1 MVVPS
6 IRPENPVYGN
16 QRKIELIRKMP
27 RRIFAAWVT
36 DDVVWMG
43 SSFDDLRQ
51 FPEEVRRDAG
61 FQLYRLQAGL
71 EAADWKA
78 MPQLG
83 RGVEE
88 IRLRHY
94 SGAYRVIYLARFEAE
109 VYVLHCFNK
118 KTRRTA
124 EHEKQIVRNR
134 LQLIPQEHR
143 SRK

>member
-1 MVVPS
+1 MLNQGQSLRS
-6 IRPENPVYGN
+6 I
-16 QRKIELIRKMP
+16 
-27 RRIFAAWVT
+27 
-36 DDVVWMG
+36 VWMG

-61 FQLYRLQAGL
+61 FQAGL

-94 SGAYRVIYLARFEAE
+94 SGAYRVIYLSRFEAE

-124 EHEKQIVRNR
+124 EHEKQIVRSR

>member
-1 MVVPS
+1 ML
-6 IRPENPVYGN
+6 N
-16 QRKIELIRKMP
+16 QQQKL
-27 RRIFAAWVT
+27 RRI
-36 DDVVWMG
+36 VWMG

-51 FPEEVRRDAG
+51 FPEDVRRDAG
-61 FQLYRLQAGL
+61 FQLYRLQSGL

-88 IRLRHY
+88 IRLRHF
-94 SGAYRVIYLARFEAE
+94 SGAYRVIYLARFAEAI
-109 VYVLHCFNK
+109 YVLHCLNK

-134 LQLIPQEHR
+134 LQVIQQEHR
-143 SRK
+143 SHK